1 MTAPRGPQRSE
12 DRSDLTPAEARA
24 EIEAFMGEGWRGTA
38 WTEGDA
44 HFVGAYPAHAAQW
57 TLRSRESLTY
67 RAAVD
72 ALKTA
77 WRDAVR
83 PWVVEAFSEGELGGI
98 EEMSH
103 KNDIDASEKRAAVR
117 ISRVLKEDDK

>member
-1 MTAPRGPQRSE
+1 MTAP
-12 DRSDLTPAEARA
+12 DLTPAEARA

-72 ALKTA
+72 ALFQS

-83 PWVVEAFSEGELGGI
+83 PWVA
-98 EEMSH
+98 
-103 KNDIDASEKRAAVR
+103 KAADQADLECGFGATDGNTRERLV
-117 ISRVLKEDDK
+117 SRVLGEEA